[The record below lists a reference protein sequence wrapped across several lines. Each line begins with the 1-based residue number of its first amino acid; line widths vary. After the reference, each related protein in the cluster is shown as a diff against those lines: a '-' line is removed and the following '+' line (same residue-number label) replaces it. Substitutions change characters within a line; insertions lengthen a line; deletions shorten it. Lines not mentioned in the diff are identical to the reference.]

1 MVEAFRQA
9 VKGMIKEQL
18 PMMVVSGTVKEV
30 RENEIDVSRDEMPD
44 LLDVRFQSVI
54 DEELDSRFKIIPK
67 VGSEVLCAIIENDV
81 SEAYLLACSEVE
93 KVEVKIN
100 DLLFELESGGVRIT
114 NQGEN
119 LKAVLNEFQ
128 DEFGK
133 LCTEVSKI
141 VVAIGV
147 TPNVTAITEIKN
159 NVTVGNKEKL
169 NKILI
174 E

>member
-93 KVEVKIN
+93 KIEVKIN
-100 DLLFELESGGVRIT
+100 DLLFELEGSGVRIT

-119 LKAVLNEFQ
+119 LKKVLNEFQ

-147 TPNVTAITEIKN
+147 TPDVPAITQIKN
-159 NVTVGNKEKL
+159 NVTVDNKNKL